1 MGKIGGFLEFE
12 RQEPGYRP
20 KEERIRDFRA
30 VEKRLPDKEL
40 HQQAARC
47 MACGIPFC
55 HGAGCPI
62 DNIIPEF
69 NDMAYRGKWK
79 EALNILL
86 STNPFPEFTSR
97 ICPAPC
103 EASCVLELSNGK
115 PVTIREIE
123 KAVIETG
130 FERGYM
136 KPRPPAERTGK
147 RVAVIGSGP
156 AGLAV
161 AHVLNQLGH
170 NVVVYDQSHKPGGIL
185 RYGIPDFKLEKWVVD
200 RRIKLMLDEG
210 VEFENDVTVG
220 VDISYRYLE
229 TRFDAVVLAAGSR
242 QPRDLPIPGRE
253 LNGIYFA
260 MQFLMCQNRKLAGET
275 VPPDQDIV
283 AKGKHVLVIGGGD
296 TGSDCV
302 GTSLRHG
309 AKSVTQIEIMP
320 KPPEERHES
329 TPWPQWP
336 LKLRTSSSHKEGG
349 WRLWQASAT
358 EFVGDDDGNVVGAN
372 CIEMEVTFE
381 NGRPNF
387 APKEGTEFRIEAD
400 LVFLAMGFVGPGKNP
415 MLDELGIERT
425 PRGGIAVD
433 DRHMTSVPGIFAAG
447 DMSQGQ
453 SLVVR
458 AMAHGRDAAKSVDAW
473 LKQQG

>member
-1 MGKIGGFLEFE
+1 MGKIGGFLEFD

-20 KEERIRDFRA
+20 KEERIGDFRA
-30 VEKRLPDKEL
+30 VEQRLSDKDL
-40 HQQAARC
+40 HQQASRC
-47 MACGIPFC
+47 MSCGIPFC
-55 HGAGCPI
+55 HGTGCPVS
-62 DNIIPEF
+62 NVIPEF
-69 NDMAYRGKWK
+69 NDMAYRGKWQ
-79 EALNILL
+79 EALDILL

-103 EASCVLELSNGK
+103 EAACVLELSNGQ

-136 KPRPPAERTGK
+136 KPRPPAVRSGK

-156 AGLAV
+156 AGLSV
-161 AHVLNQLGH
+161 AHILNQLGH
-170 NVVVYDQSHKPGGIL
+170 SVVVYDKSHRPGGIL

-200 RRIKLMLDEG
+200 RRVKLMAEEG
-210 VEFENDVTVG
+210 VEFETDVTVG

-253 LNGIYFA
+253 LKGVHFA
-260 MQFLMCQNRKLAGET
+260 MELLMCQNRKLAGEE
-275 VPPDQDIV
+275 VPPERDIV

-309 AKSVTQIEIMP
+309 ARSVTQIEIMP

-349 WRLWQASAT
+349 WRLWQVSAT
-358 EFVGDDDGNVVGAN
+358 EFVGNEAGNVVGAN
-372 CIEMEVTFE
+372 CIEMNVDYQG
-381 NGRPNF
+381 NRPVFSPKAGSEF
-387 APKEGTEFRIEAD
+387 AIEAD
-400 LVFLAMGFVGPGKNP
+400 LVFLAMGFVGPAKNP
-415 MLDELGIERT
+415 MLDDLGIALN
-425 PRGGIAVD
+425 PRGAIAVD
-433 DRHMTSVPGIFAAG
+433 GLHMTSVPGIFAVG
-447 DMSQGQ
+447 DMAHGQ

-458 AMAHGRDAAKSVDAW
+458 AMADGRDAASHIDTW
-473 LKQQG
+473 LKSQK